1 MGCNNSGNNVF
12 IATPAAATLKPPPNS
27 SEVPTTNETS
37 AIPVATGIEAA
48 SDTNGGKASTASPFT
63 ATPDEK
69 AATKMDGDQN
79 NSQTDVNKQNE
90 TGPRSSSG
98 ENAGGGEAVDTGT
111 GNDAS
116 KDGSAPSKPTDSK
129 TGDEKVA
136 RPPEQQKSSAASIMS
151 TETGEI
157 IEGAV
162 ATVDPNNKDP
172 KARQESSQ
180 AVQNSITLAQLA
192 QEAPATTPAA
202 AETTSAT
209 EQTQP
214 TEEKQPSQPE
224 IEIFEE
230 GPDPYDKRVKT
241 RALSEKGL
249 DIYAYHRG
257 REGME
262 PRDPATGELVCDVQ
276 PTDTNYKL
284 DEPRLTLTVTVK
296 FPLVEEEDI
305 KRGNKADWPMY
316 EDVIPWNLG
325 DPETPTPM
333 EFAANTAETF
343 GLSFG
348 QTVDLATTIE
358 MQIMR
363 HLKEHCGYREP
374 VALTDGAGGERISF
388 PPYSISQLY
397 GAVVSQ
403 NGVKPGHLLCTV
415 EGPGS
420 KGKPRSTGRA
430 PLLSGHGTSSRR
442 NSLSGSSTARGQS
455 RPPPILY
462 EEDEVIEELYV
473 EEVEK
478 RMVNISKRS
487 VEAKS
492 PNIPGPL
499 GHIELR
505 ENWVCHI
512 CHKRN
517 KLVGVFACGHSTH
530 SYCANHLRVRAP
542 LIHNGDFL

>member
-1 MGCNNSGNNVF
+1 M
-12 IATPAAATLKPPPNS
+12 KPPPNS
-27 SEVPTTNETS
+27 SEAPTANVTS
-37 AIPVATGIEAA
+37 ALSGATGIEAPSDANREKAPAA
-48 SDTNGGKASTASPFT
+48 SEKEPSTATSN
-63 ATPDEK
+63 EK
-69 AATKMDGDQN
+69 AAGKTEGDQN

-90 TGPRSSSG
+90 TEPGASNG
-98 ENAGGGEAVDTGT
+98 ANNGDGEAMDIDT
-111 GNDAS
+111 GNDAN
-116 KDGSAPSKPTDSK
+116 KNIIAQSK
-129 TGDEKVA
+129 TTDTKTGVETAAKPA
-136 RPPEQQKSSAASIMS
+136 EQPKSSAASIMS

-157 IEGAV
+157 VEGA
-162 ATVDPNNKDP
+162 AAKIDPNKDP
-172 KARQESSQ
+172 TASEESPQ
-180 AVQNSITLAQLA
+180 PVQPGITLAQLA
-192 QEAPATTPAA
+192 HEAPATTTT
-202 AETTSAT
+202 AENDTSAP

-214 TEEKQPSQPE
+214 TEEKQSSEPE
-224 IEIFEE
+224 IDIFEE
-230 GPDPYDKRVKT
+230 GLDPYDKVVKT

-262 PRDPATGELVCDVQ
+262 PRDPDTGELVCDVE

-284 DEPRLTLTVTVK
+284 DEPRLTLNVTVK
-296 FPLVEEEDI
+296 FPLIEEEDL

-333 EFAANTAETF
+333 EFAVATAETF

-358 MQIMR
+358 MQINR
-363 HLKEHCGYREP
+363 HMKEHCGYREP
-374 VALTDGAGGERISF
+374 VALEDGAGVERITL
-388 PPYSISQLY
+388 PPYTISQLY

-403 NGVKPGHLLCTV
+403 NGVEPGCLLCTV

-420 KGKPRSTGRA
+420 RGKARSTGRA
-430 PLLSGHGTSSRR
+430 PLLSGQGTSSRR
-442 NSLSGSSTARGQS
+442 SSLSGNSTARGQN

-462 EEDEVIEELYV
+462 EEDDPIEEIYT
-473 EEVEK
+473 EEVTK
-478 RMVNISKRS
+478 RMLEISKLS
-487 VEAKS
+487 VKRKS
-492 PNIPGPL
+492 PHMNNPTI

-517 KLVGVFACGHSTH
+517 KLVGVFACGHSSH

-542 LIHNGDFL
+542 LILSGDL